1 MISVSSVANKIATCA
16 GYRQLN
22 KLSALLLPA
31 FILAATAA
39 GAATPPLVTDDEL
52 RAEERHTRATV
63 LITHILNKYHYR
75 NKPLDD
81 DLSGR
86 ILDSYLDSLD
96 SNRSFFLDEDIR
108 DFENYR
114 YLLDDALE
122 EPDLEPAFAIFRTYR
137 QRVAERTDYAT
148 QLLETRFDFS
158 VDEDYMFD
166 RLETERA
173 QTRAELDETWRKK
186 VKNDYLMLLL
196 TGKEDGE
203 IKDILRKRYARL
215 RTSAFQLNSN
225 DVFQSFINSYASAIE
240 PHTFY
245 FTPRSSENFD
255 INMRLSLEG
264 IGAVLRA
271 EYDYTVV
278 QKVIPGGPAEL
289 GGELNTE
296 DRIIGVGQ
304 GIEGEITDVV
314 GWRLD
319 DVVDM
324 IRGPKGSV
332 VRLEILTESAGL
344 KDTSKIISITRDEI
358 KLEEQAAKSE
368 TIQLENGGEIGVIR
382 VPAFYGDYAAQAQ
395 GKKDYRSTTRD
406 VRHLLAGLKDNT
418 PDGLVIDLRGN
429 GGGSLLE
436 ALELTGLFIESGPII
451 QTRDYSGKIEINAD
465 PDPEISYGGPL
476 AVLVNRNSASA
487 SEIFAGAIQDYRR
500 GIIIGE
506 PTFGKGTVQ
515 NVIDL
520 NHFTES
526 PDEDHGR
533 LKATIA
539 QFFRISGG
547 SNQHRGVVP
556 DIIYPTARY
565 ATDYGER
572 VLDNALPWDKVR
584 PVHFVPTSAPV
595 ENFATAREL
604 HEQRLKDNRLIN
616 LLLQDIETSQSNE
629 NIKSVS
635 LHEGNRRAEREKRRL
650 EAAATRNE
658 MRVAAGLEPV
668 SADADADADAPGNDE
683 ELDQLDPFL
692 EEAARIL
699 YDLVVPVRQ
708 AADGHPGVA
717 DTAIITTTAGGVIQ

>member
-1 MISVSSVANKIATCA
+1 MSSLYISYMRA
-16 GYRQLN
+16 GI
-22 KLSALLLPA
+22 LLLLFTLPV
-31 FILAATAA
+31 AADAA
-39 GAATPPLVTDDEL
+39 PPVITDEEL
-52 RAEERHTRATV
+52 RAEERHARAAV
-63 LITHILNKYHYR
+63 IITHILKKYHYR

-86 ILDSYLDSLD
+86 ILDSYLDGLD
-96 SNRSFFLDEDIR
+96 GNRGFFLDEDIR
-108 DFENYR
+108 DFERYR

-122 EPDLEPAFAIFRTYR
+122 EPDLEPAFAIFRIYR
-137 QRVAERTDYAT
+137 QRVAERTDYAG
-148 QLLETRFDFS
+148 QLLETGFDFS
-158 VDEDYMFD
+158 IDEDYMFD
-166 RLETERA
+166 RLETDRA
-173 QTRAELDETWRKK
+173 QTQADLDETWRKK

-196 TGKEDGE
+196 ADKEDGE

-255 INMRLSLEG
+255 ITMRLSLEG

-278 QKVIPGGPAEL
+278 QKIIPGGPAEL
-289 GGELNTE
+289 GGELRAE
-296 DRIIGVGQ
+296 DRIVGVGQ
-304 GIEGEITDVV
+304 GIGGEITDVV

-332 VRLEILTESAGL
+332 VRLEILTERAGI

-358 KLEEQAAKSE
+358 RLEEQAAKSE
-368 TIQLENGGEIGVIR
+368 TIRLEKGGEIGIIR

-406 VRHLLAGLKDNT
+406 VRRLLAGLKDKNL
-418 PDGLVIDLRGN
+418 DGLVIDLRGN
-429 GGGSLLE
+429 GGGSLIE

-451 QTRDYSGKIEINAD
+451 QTRDYSGKIEVNSD

-520 NHFTES
+520 NHFTET

-565 ATDYGER
+565 AGDYGER

-584 PVHFVPTSAPV
+584 PVRFVPTGAPV
-595 ENFATAREL
+595 ENFAAAREL
-604 HEQRLKDNRLIN
+604 HEQRLKDNRLIS
-616 LLLQDIETSQSNE
+616 LLLKDMETSQSNE

-635 LHEGNRRAEREKRRL
+635 LHEGKRRTEREKLRL
-650 EAAATRNE
+650 EAAAIRNE
-658 MRVAAGLEPV
+658 LRVAAGLEPV
-668 SADADADADAPGNDE
+668 SANTDDPGNDE
-683 ELDQLDPFL
+683 ELEQLDPFL

-708 AADGHPGVA
+708 AANEHPDVA
-717 DTAIITTTAGGVIQ
+717 DSAVITTTAGGIIQ

>member
-1 MISVSSVANKIATCA
+1 MTRIFM
-16 GYRQLN
+16 
-22 KLSALLLPA
+22 LLLILPA
-31 FILAATAA
+31 VATAV
-39 GAATPPLVTDDEL
+39 TPPLITDDEL
-52 RAEERHTRATV
+52 RAEVRHARATV
-63 LITHILNKYHYR
+63 IITHILEKYHYR

-86 ILDSYLDSLD
+86 ILDTYLDSLD
-96 SNRSFFLDEDIR
+96 GNRSFFLDRDIK
-108 DFENYR
+108 DFERYR
-114 YLLDDALE
+114 YLLDEALDT
-122 EPDLEPAFAIFRTYR
+122 PDLDPAFDIFKAYR
-137 QRVAERTDYAT
+137 QRVAERTNFAG
-148 QLLETRFDFS
+148 QLLENGFDFS
-158 VDEDYMFD
+158 IDEDYVFD
-166 RLETERA
+166 RLETDWA
-173 QTRAELDETWRKK
+173 LTGTDLDETWRKK

-196 TGKEDGE
+196 ADKEDGE

-225 DVFQSFINSYASAIE
+225 DVFQMFINSYATAIE

-255 INMRLSLEG
+255 ITMRLSLEG

-278 QKVIPGGPAEL
+278 QKIIPGGPAEL
-289 GGELNTE
+289 GGELREE

-304 GIEGEITDVV
+304 GVGGEITDVV

-332 VRLEILTESAGL
+332 VRLEIMTERAGL
-344 KDTSKIISITRDEI
+344 KDVNKVISITRDEI
-358 KLEEQAAKSE
+358 RLEEQAAKSE
-368 TIQLENGGEIGVIR
+368 TIQLENSGEIGIIK
-382 VPAFYGDYAAQAQ
+382 VPAFYSDYAAQAQ

-406 VRHLLAGLKDNT
+406 VRRLLAGLKDKNL
-418 PDGLVIDLRGN
+418 DGLVIDLRGN
-429 GGGSLLE
+429 GGGSLIE

-451 QTRDYSGKIEINAD
+451 QTRDYSGKIEINSD

-526 PDEDHGR
+526 SDEDHGR

-565 ATDYGER
+565 AGDYGER

-595 ENFATAREL
+595 ESYALAREL
-604 HEQRLKDNRLIN
+604 HRQRLQDNRLIG
-616 LLLQDIETSQSNE
+616 LLLKEIETSQSNE
-629 NIKSVS
+629 NIKSVN
-635 LHEGNRRAEREKRRL
+635 LHAGKRRAEREKLRL
-650 EAAATRNE
+650 EAAAIRNE
-658 MRVAAGLEPV
+658 LRVAAGLEPV
-668 SADADADADAPGNDE
+668 SPDTDDPGYDE
-683 ELDQLDPFL
+683 ELEQLDPFL

-708 AADGHPGVA
+708 AADESEIVTEVQL
-717 DTAIITTTAGGVIQ
+717 DKAIVTRGIVDILPVDAEQDDRLEVQRPPV